1 MTPHDEVCAS
11 PAHSGGRLLRSR
23 AAFFPAPPTSP
34 VLGGRFIEWG
44 AMRSTAQEQ
53 SRYTLAL
60 PRRSAVEYLLKAL
73 RDEVQALATALRIE
87 VEHIRK
93 NDPRRQEKIVEL
105 ARYER
110 WAKVLSQV
118 LDQKT

>member
-1 MTPHDEVCAS
+1 
-11 PAHSGGRLLRSR
+11 
-23 AAFFPAPPTSP
+23 
-34 VLGGRFIEWG
+34 
-44 AMRSTAQEQ
+44 MRSTAQVQ

-73 RDEVQALATALRIE
+73 RDEVQALATALRFE

>member
-11 PAHSGGRLLRSR
+11 PAHSGGRLPPESR
-23 AAFFPAPPTSP
+23 RLFSSTPDIGRI
-34 VLGGRFIEWG
+34 GGRFIVWG
-44 AMRSTAQEQ
+44 AMRSTAQVQ

-60 PRRSAVEYLLKAL
+60 PERSAVEYLLKAL
-73 RDEVQALATALRIE
+73 RDEVQTLATALRIE